1 MPPEGFLLACKP
13 RGASSFSAIGAARR
27 ALGVRR
33 IGHAG
38 TLDRQAEGL
47 LVLGV
52 GRAATR
58 RLGELLA
65 CQKTYEA
72 DIALGRGSPS
82 HDLGTIASPAPLG
95 RATEKDAILA
105 AAQALFQQE
114 WQVPPVFSAL
124 KIDGKRASDRSRK
137 GETLEMKPRPAKVHR
152 GEILEIAEENSD
164 HSPALR
170 VRVRLDVAGGFYV
183 RAFARDLGT
192 ALGTAGMATRIFR
205 TRVGPFGVEDVCA
218 VADISSEKLLPV
230 EALPPS

>member
-72 DIALGRGSPS
+72 DILLGRGSPS
-82 HDLGTIASPAPLG
+82 HDLGTPASPAPLG
-95 RATEKDAILA
+95 RATEQDAILA
-105 AAQALFQQE
+105 AAEQLFQQD

-124 KIDGKRASDRSRK
+124 KISGKRASDRSRQ

-152 GEILEIAEENSD
+152 GRVLEIAEESNGE
-164 HSPALR
+164 SPALR

-205 TRVGPFGVEDVCA
+205 TRVGPFGVEDACA
-218 VADISSEKLLPV
+218 VADISPERLLPI
-230 EALPPS
+230 